1 MSPYERR
8 AWHLTMER
16 LHAPPRKALLPKTVR
31 DATSSVTERASSWAD
46 EHLPA
51 ETVKSI
57 VEGTLKGTLEM
68 TFNPALRSVN
78 AEKVLDAYR
87 RRHPAIE
94 TADDLKSLDLKD
106 FEGFRRRR
114 GHYVAA
120 SAVQGAGTSL
130 AITGAEVSTTVTG
143 GATAGLIV
151 GAVALDT
158 VASLA
163 MMGRSVGSVA
173 ARYGYDVR
181 LPDEELFAM
190 GVLSLGMA
198 GTVAAK
204 YEALSALSRLSQ
216 QMMRRAT
223 WKQLNEHVLVRV
235 IARTYQVLG
244 LKLTQR
250 KLAQALPFVGVAINT
265 ALSANMTRHT
275 YHRAEDAYRLRF
287 LSEKYDVNPREWMA
301 KNAMDDLLAT
311 PTHDEEAYDGGMPNV
326 ADLLDDELRAIEGP
340 GPESAATDPDPDDPS
355 R

>member
-1 MSPYERR
+1 MAPSDPLLRMSPYERH
-8 AWHLTMER
+8 AWEQTLKR
-16 LHAPPRKALLPKTVR
+16 LHAPPRKAVIPR
-31 DATSSVTERASSWAD
+31 AIRNATSSATEHAASWVD
-46 EHLPA
+46 DHLPA
-51 ETVKSI
+51 EKVKGI
-57 VEGTLKGTLEM
+57 VEGTLTGTLEL
-68 TFNPALRSVN
+68 TFNPALRSVS
-78 AEKVLDAYR
+78 AEKVLAAYQR
-87 RRHPAIE
+87 ENPDIRS
-94 TADDLKSLDLKD
+94 ADDLKSLDLKD

-114 GHYVAA
+114 GHYVAV

-143 GATAGLIV
+143 GATAGVIL
-151 GAVALDT
+151 GAIALDT

-198 GTVAAK
+198 GSVAAK

-250 KLAQALPFVGVAINT
+250 KLAQTVPFVGVAINS

-275 YHRAEDAYRLRF
+275 YHRAE
-287 LSEKYDVNPREWMA
+287 E
-301 KNAMDDLLAT
+301 
-311 PTHDEEAYDGGMPNV
+311 
-326 ADLLDDELRAIEGP
+326 
-340 GPESAATDPDPDDPS
+340 
-355 R
+355 